1 MKRFSYILLLLSV
14 ACTYFKNPSA
24 PQAPTWSP
32 VFDAAAIGGSDLVAS
47 RAVGEFYKRNGYQF
61 VWLDSGGIRQA
72 ADSMVS
78 IIRSADSYGLLPED
92 YHVAEINK
100 LMTLPRDAQQA
111 VALELYLTDSF
122 FALCYHLRH
131 GRIERKSLSRR
142 VLSDHLDG
150 ADLVALQRVLAGS
163 LLSDVLG
170 SYEPRYPAYHTLKST
185 LKQMLARRTSD
196 TLWLWQTGQ
205 LAVNMERW
213 RWYTPGLPARYISVN
228 VPSFTMQV
236 IDQDSVVVKS
246 KVIIGKPE
254 TPTPELE
261 SVVRSFIIY
270 PYWHVPRS
278 ILKEILPHIQQ
289 DTLYLK
295 QHNYDV
301 LDARGRPMKTSS
313 IDWLAHTADDFPYTL
328 RQREGSENTMG
339 IIKFVFNN
347 RYGVYLHD
355 TNARGLFSK
364 TDRALSHGCIRV
376 QKAVE
381 LARYLIRNDHIVSPE
396 DLDQYL
402 MLQHRMEIKL
412 IEPIPVYLQYF
423 TCTENDGKV
432 TFHNDLYGKDKA
444 MMIALYGDKKEVRS
458 HPPSL

>member
-1 MKRFSYILLLLSV
+1 MV
-14 ACTYFKNPSA
+14 A
-24 PQAPTWSP
+24 
-32 VFDAAAIGGSDLVAS
+32 
-47 RAVGEFYKRNGYQF
+47 
-61 VWLDSGGIRQA
+61 
-72 ADSMVS
+72 
-78 IIRSADSYGLLPED
+78 IIRSADNFGLLPED
-92 YHVAEINK
+92 YHVAVINK
-100 LMTLPRDAQQA
+100 LLTLPRDAQQT

-122 FALCYHLRH
+122 FSMCYHLRH
-131 GRIERKSLSRR
+131 GRIEKKSLGRQ
-142 VLSDHLDG
+142 VLSGHLDD
-150 ADLVALQRVLAGS
+150 ADFASLQRVLAGS
-163 LLSDVLG
+163 SLREVLG
-170 SYEPRYPAYHTLKST
+170 SYEPRYPAYRVLKSY
-185 LKQMLARRTSD
+185 LKQMLSRRTSD
-196 TLWLWQTGQ
+196 TLWLWQTRQ

-213 RWYTPGLPARYISVN
+213 RWYTPGLPERYIGVN
-228 VPSFTMQV
+228 VPSFTLQV
-236 IDQDSVVVKS
+236 IDHDSVVVRS
-246 KVIIGKPE
+246 KVIIGKME

-301 LDARGRPMKTSS
+301 LDARGKPMRTSS
-313 IDWLAHTADDFPYTL
+313 IDWLAYTAEDFPYTL

-339 IIKFVFNN
+339 IIKFVFSN

-376 QKAVE
+376 QKAVD

-402 MLQHRMEIKL
+402 MLQHRMEIRL

-423 TCTENDGKV
+423 TCTENDGKI

-444 MMIALYGDKKEVRS
+444 VMNALYGEKKEVRS
-458 HPPSL
+458 HPPAPPAGGFRRPGESEASGV